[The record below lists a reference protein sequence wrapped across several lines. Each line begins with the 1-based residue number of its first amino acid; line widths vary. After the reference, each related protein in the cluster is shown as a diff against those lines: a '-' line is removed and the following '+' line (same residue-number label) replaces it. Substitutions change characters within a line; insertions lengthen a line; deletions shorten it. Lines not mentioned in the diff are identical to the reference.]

1 MTTTSH
7 GESMAQRYVLDGTT
21 WQHNTRMEQH
31 NSTKKRTINMMAALT
46 NACWCANDLDLDRS
60 KSRSKKTLPLSSLQL
75 SRGIWHCLH
84 MFEGVL
90 SVLDAGSGVYATLVP
105 PSTYSVISV
114 TTCARILR
122 RTIFLALISI
132 VYSYGI
138 IWLHITAGTF
148 TTQWQTVP
156 VPAIFLLS
164 HGRHII

>member
-1 MTTTSH
+1 M
-7 GESMAQRYVLDGTT
+7 R
-21 WQHNTRMEQH
+21 
-31 NSTKKRTINMMAALT
+31 
-46 NACWCANDLDLDRS
+46 
-60 KSRSKKTLPLSSLQL
+60 L
-75 SRGIWHCLH
+75 SRGIRHCLH

-148 TTQWQTVP
+148 TTQWQTVS
-156 VPAIFLLS
+156 VPAIFYRPAAAISSKIWPNGDGEDSFEKRRGLEFESSRARDHDCSKSSLN
-164 HGRHII
+164 HCGYQWI